1 VLAKQ
6 QATAAGMQDAVM
18 LDHLG
23 AVAECSAA
31 NVFLVTGGELV
42 TPTTRSALPGITR
55 RTVIEVAAERGIT
68 VRERDVWPAE
78 LYTADAVFVTGS
90 GAGVVPVAE
99 VDGRPVATVDDE
111 IARAL
116 ADGYRERTRDPRYL
130 VAIDP

>member
-1 VLAKQ
+1 
-6 QATAAGMQDAVM
+6 
-18 LDHLG
+18 
-23 AVAECSAA
+23 
-31 NVFLVTGGELV
+31 V

-99 VDGRPVATVDDE
+99 VNGRPVATVDD